1 MISSKYTIREQN
13 QAKLLKEIIQSREIS
28 RADLSQATG
37 LNKASVSEIIKDL
50 LDQEL
55 IFETRVGNA
64 STVGGR
70 KPILLTFN
78 KQAATIISIDLGP
91 DYIEAMFAY
100 IDGTVICS
108 ISKKDVFIEQKNV
121 LSLLQEMINKM
132 INKQPA
138 TPHGIAGIAIAIHGI
153 VFNDQI
159 RFTPYYDLDQ
169 MDLQKQLA
177 DCFKLPVYLQNEAN
191 LAALGEYTFISQ
203 ADNLLSISVHSGI
216 GAGIVQNGELII
228 GKNGEAGEIGHSILY
243 PDGKACPCGNHGC
256 LEQYASHQALYKKI
270 KEQLNLNLVNSD
282 IVQNLYQ
289 KQDPV
294 LLKLVNE
301 NVHLLSIGINNAIMA
316 FSPEVIV
323 INSSIYRKIPG
334 LIEAIKKNLPS
345 RFAKENIIRNT
356 LLDDKAIL
364 YGGFAVVAQ
373 NFLNIQ
379 NLKLTLEHAQ

>member
-13 QAKLLKEIIQSREIS
+13 QAKLLREIIQSQEIS
-28 RADLSQATG
+28 RADLAQVTG

-50 LDQEL
+50 LEQHF
-55 IFETRVGNA
+55 IFETRIGNA

-78 KQAATIISIDLGP
+78 KCAATVISIDLGP
-91 DYIEAMFAY
+91 DYIEGMFAY

-108 ISKKDVFIEQKNV
+108 ISKKEIFICQKNV
-121 LSLLQEMINKM
+121 LSLLREVIETMMK
-132 INKQPA
+132 KQPV
-138 TPHGIAGIAIAIHGI
+138 TPHGIVGIALAIHGI
-153 VFNDQI
+153 VFENEI

-169 MDLQKQLA
+169 MNLQQQLSEL
-177 DCFKLPVYLQNEAN
+177 FHLPVYLENEAN

-216 GAGIVQNGELII
+216 GAGIVQDGVLIT

-243 PDGKACPCGNHGC
+243 PDGKLCPCGNHGC

-270 KEQLNLNLVNSD
+270 KEQLNLDIVNSD
-282 IVQNLYQ
+282 IVQEFYR
-289 KQDPV
+289 KQHPV
-294 LLKLVNE
+294 IQDLIHE

-334 LIEAIKKNLPS
+334 LIAAIKKNLPS

-364 YGGFAVVAQ
+364 YGGFALVAQ
-373 NFLNIQ
+373 AFLNIQ
-379 NLKLTLEHAQ
+379 NLKLTLEQAQ